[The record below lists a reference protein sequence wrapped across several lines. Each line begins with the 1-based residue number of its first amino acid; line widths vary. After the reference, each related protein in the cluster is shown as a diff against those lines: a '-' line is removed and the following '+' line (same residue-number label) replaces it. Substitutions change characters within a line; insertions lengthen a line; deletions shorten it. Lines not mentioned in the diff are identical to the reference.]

1 MGFKYR
7 RRAGSGGRV
16 DGEGRRSSVKGG
28 EMGSN
33 ERVRYSSRETAWTP
47 KLETERAAERSRA
60 NDAVRLDLKPD
71 LRPRGSGEL
80 WGSGSKSIARAS
92 AFSVGESDKSG

>member
-1 MGFKYR
+1 MGFRYR
-7 RRAGSGGRV
+7 RRAGSGGRG

-33 ERVRYSSRETAWTP
+33 ERVRYSSLETAWAP
-47 KLETERAAERSRA
+47 KLERERAAERSRA

-71 LRPRGSGEL
+71 LRPRDSEEFFD
-80 WGSGSKSIARAS
+80 SGSKSFARAS